1 MLPRGHRKH
10 MSQRSQEQM
19 LQVVQLLWN
28 CTYGKHREY
37 FIRPRLLTSLWNVS
51 RDRFSSG
58 RWRQDWRE
66 CIWHWGLW
74 KTLFFNKCLQQAV
87 IYTLPPRTK
96 KNSWWIKTVR
106 RDSELAPTSEVFEL
120 RGSEHRR
127 SGCVGLTTVWHGDD
141 EIQMMVWGW
150 GGRGREDHWWRRP
163 TLPDCP
169 VALLNRLSAAL
180 WIATGVSMHDSS
192 WQNLH
197 SSKGLTA
204 FCYRIWPISKIMK
217 AWVPEHR

>member
-1 MLPRGHRKH
+1 M
-10 MSQRSQEQM
+10 
-19 LQVVQLLWN
+19 QLLWN

-37 FIRPRLLTSLWNVS
+37 FIHPRLLTSLWNVS
-51 RDRFSSG
+51 RNQLSDGSC
-58 RWRQDWRE
+58 RQDWRE

-87 IYTLPPRTK
+87 IYTPPPGLWGEK

-127 SGCVGLTTVWHGDD
+127 SGCVGLTAVWHSDG
-141 EIQMMVWGW
+141 ETQMMVWGW
-150 GGRGREDHWWRRP
+150 IRHGWVWGTGRENHWWHRP
-163 TLPDCP
+163 TLPDCL
-169 VALLNRLSAAL
+169 VALLNRLPALL
-180 WIATGVSMHDSS
+180 WIDTGVSMHDSS
-192 WQNLH
+192 RQNLH

-217 AWVPEHR
+217 AWVPEHS